1 MDYQHTIIINFLK
14 SLNVRFINFIVL
26 LYYQRNVSN
35 NARNI
40 ESRLLVIL
48 RTSVSHDE
56 VMDVVVG
63 VRISGL
69 QGEHVSV
76 RRCVQLNDRLHR

>member
-1 MDYQHTIIINFLK
+1 M
-14 SLNVRFINFIVL
+14 RFINFIH
-26 LYYQRNVSN
+26 YYIINGSRNVSN
-35 NARNI
+35 NAQSI

-69 QGEHVSV
+69 KGEHVSV

>member
-1 MDYQHTIIINFLK
+1 
-14 SLNVRFINFIVL
+14 VRNISI
-26 LYYQRNVSN
+26 

-63 VRISGL
+63 VRIPGL
-69 QGEHVSV
+69 KGKHVSV